1 MFLFKKKPIAAL
13 IIVVILSILYVFCD
27 SPDISADEQFEN
39 GSSNNLIYSQG
50 LGQAIGL
57 PDDQADAFNIGS
69 LFLYQYTEKFFGPD
83 IILISEYHTTKVE
96 ISDLEKELYT
106 QVTLCDERFTGFLS
120 VEISSDLKKELT
132 YWDLCYH
139 TGKKNELAHV
149 IISKNSYKVVGYIFP
164 WEHEEQLAS
173 SIDEK

>member
-57 PDDQADAFNIGS
+57 PDDQADAFNIGTNTQKS
-69 LFLYQYTEKFFGPD
+69 FSGQ
-83 IILISEYHTTKVE
+83 ISYLLAN
-96 ISDLEKELYT
+96 IT
-106 QVTLCDERFTGFLS
+106 QQR
-120 VEISSDLKKELT
+120 
-132 YWDLCYH
+132 
-139 TGKKNELAHV
+139 
-149 IISKNSYKVVGYIFP
+149 
-164 WEHEEQLAS
+164 
-173 SIDEK
+173 